1 MVSCGIPY
9 SLKKRTYSRSDLS
22 FDFIAYTPFKS
33 ASTGIVISFFRTHL
47 TFTLSN
53 TVFRS
58 DGEIPSTHFANARF
72 LLESFVN
79 SDVNGSEKM
88 SIISKIS
95 SWPGSPTS
103 TVCTKRRQMASSSI
117 SAWLV
122 AAISTLSAGIESMFW
137 SRLLITL
144 FSSPNSCW
152 SFLAFAIASN
162 SSRKRIHGT
171 LLAYSNIF
179 LMFFAVLPN
188 NDDTIPSSRATTS
201 GSPVCSE
208 I

>member
-1 MVSCGIPY
+1 MKNLPIQIVETRGVQDLF
-9 SLKKRTYSRSDLS
+9 LKEGMGDNKLPKWATQ
-22 FDFIAYTPFKS
+22 A
-33 ASTGIVISFFRTHL
+33 
-47 TFTLSN
+47 
-53 TVFRS
+53 
-58 DGEIPSTHFANARF
+58 
-72 LLESFVN
+72 
-79 SDVNGSEKM
+79 
-88 SIISKIS
+88 
-95 SWPGSPTS
+95 

-201 GSPVCSE
+201 GRPVCSE
-208 I
+208 M